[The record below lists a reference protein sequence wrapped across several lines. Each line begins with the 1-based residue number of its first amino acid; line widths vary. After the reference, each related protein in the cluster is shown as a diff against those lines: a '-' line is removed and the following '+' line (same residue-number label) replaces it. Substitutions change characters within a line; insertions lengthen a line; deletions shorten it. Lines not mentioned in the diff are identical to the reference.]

1 MNGDT
6 PTQTVSVPQEPLAL
20 PSMWT
25 MPSQIIDQILD
36 PYIVIERFRRNLL
49 GQMFSQDERKWVD
62 LGKRSLNDK
71 GIREVISVLDSY
83 VNRNTLLSNLDDEEI
98 YKLTMSLNKELNTLF
113 YMGWDK
119 FEIDVSDISLLV
131 LRICDMCFLAL
142 KQANNKALLDALTK
156 SYSVREMKGLPEEK
170 KGLSLNPFK

>member
-1 MNGDT
+1 MEQ
-6 PTQTVSVPQEPLAL
+6 PPQQPQPAEPIAL

-36 PYIVIERFRRNLL
+36 PYVVIERFRRNLR
-49 GQMFSQDERKWVD
+49 GEMFSQEQRKWVL
-62 LGKRSLNDK
+62 LGKRAMNDK
-71 GIREVISVLDSY
+71 GIREVISVLDTY

-98 YKLTMSLNKELNTLF
+98 YKMILTLNKELNTLF
-113 YMGWDK
+113 YLRWKM
-119 FEIDVSDISLLV
+119 FALEIEDISLLAT
-131 LRICDMCFLAL
+131 RISDMCFLAL